1 MVHLLSL
8 LNRGSEVTPQ
18 AISSEFV
25 TLPLSDPR
33 YAVFLRL
40 YRMELIE
47 MLSDPVNIECLPTF
61 AKFFESDDD
70 IPAIKKEVLSPSSE
84 EGKMNALHYFLDIVF
99 EDAEAVKLL
108 DKQILKVNPLLWN
121 EVHLCGVSAD
131 SRTLKFFLEKFF
143 PEGDEKLILLDRCAA
158 ALDVEFFRTA
168 LDKLNNRYPE
178 LLNIEPPK
186 TSVDELDERYWAAK
200 VLRTLPHLNRPNDDW
215 FYDFVEALSR
225 DPYNRAVLWYLLPN
239 YEEVL
244 ENRIIERRCRRSS
257 ANRKQE
263 ELIEEEL
270 IVTEM
275 RKPSDYAKFR
285 TSLYDDLEEPE
296 GLHLRA
302 YQEELVEPALRGKNT
317 IACAPTGSG
326 KTEVAIYVAVSHLN
340 EKESKK
346 EPARVAML
354 VPRTPL
360 VDQQKYRF
368 HKYVRG
374 RYYVEGFHGS
384 GLKGSSRR
392 DSVLACDIVVMTPQI
407 LLNMLKSIRQD
418 ERLYVCDFSL
428 LIFDEVHH
436 CDKDHPYNILMQ
448 TVHSYQGP
456 KPQTMG
462 LTASLVAGKLMTEE
476 SGMEAI
482 HELMANMG
490 ATALASVKRH
500 ADILAQYVPKPDD
513 FTIKVDRPELKEP
526 SFLKCLIK
534 IMESIQNEVQPQ
546 LKRLTEKNETEHVLP
561 KEDVKFEDPLATEKY
576 IQKINTLAT
585 TLSRIRNGDFK
596 FEPSIALEYLS
607 VLSQG
612 ISINDL
618 MPAKYSLMYLE
629 RNLAALK
636 EKFQLK
642 CSRIFFK
649 HFEDGLPILKKCA
662 AAEASDAKPIVMALE
677 KELRTQFKQDSNSRA
692 IIFVTR
698 RSTAVELMHY
708 LNTDQ
713 VLGCKD
719 LVGFVTST
727 SKKSQEYG
735 QTQEEQTKV
744 LDEFNRGIK
753 KVIVATSVVEEGLD
767 VSTCNLI
774 IKYNSSSNAVQRV
787 QRRGRAR
794 ARDSRSVLIVL
805 SENVAQTEY
814 QAIMAEKIADKCLKR
829 IEDRGE
835 KALEKK
841 VLEVMDRQ
849 AKERKVHEEH
859 RKRAQEALK
868 DKLFSIRCKIDSTD
882 VCTSSDVRTINGS
895 SYVCVDPTIW
905 GRMEIRTKDVSSKM
919 KFVDEVTQILAEVH
933 CKCGQTI
940 GNVMKYAGTY
950 LPMLN
955 ISNLMFSEKIEG
967 QDAPAEAITQ
977 WSKAGGRFWI
987 PEATEHELRQMLLK
1001 LNTENKEDK
1010 TKLDAMCEKIVA
1022 QQEKMLERE
1031 RRKKEETR
1039 RTKTEWNAD

>member
-1 MVHLLSL
+1 
-8 LNRGSEVTPQ
+8 
-18 AISSEFV
+18 
-25 TLPLSDPR
+25 
-33 YAVFLRL
+33 
-40 YRMELIE
+40 
-47 MLSDPVNIECLPTF
+47 
-61 AKFFESDDD
+61 
-70 IPAIKKEVLSPSSE
+70 
-84 EGKMNALHYFLDIVF
+84 
-99 EDAEAVKLL
+99 
-108 DKQILKVNPLLWN
+108 
-121 EVHLCGVSAD
+121 
-131 SRTLKFFLEKFF
+131 
-143 PEGDEKLILLDRCAA
+143 
-158 ALDVEFFRTA
+158 
-168 LDKLNNRYPE
+168 
-178 LLNIEPPK
+178 
-186 TSVDELDERYWAAK
+186 
-200 VLRTLPHLNRPNDDW
+200 
-215 FYDFVEALSR
+215 
-225 DPYNRAVLWYLLPN
+225 
-239 YEEVL
+239 
-244 ENRIIERRCRRSS
+244 
-257 ANRKQE
+257 
-263 ELIEEEL
+263 
-270 IVTEM
+270 
-275 RKPSDYAKFR
+275 
-285 TSLYDDLEEPE
+285 
-296 GLHLRA
+296 
-302 YQEELVEPALRGKNT
+302 
-317 IACAPTGSG
+317 
-326 KTEVAIYVAVSHLN
+326 
-340 EKESKK
+340 
-346 EPARVAML
+346 
-354 VPRTPL
+354 
-360 VDQQKYRF
+360 
-368 HKYVRG
+368 
-374 RYYVEGFHGS
+374 
-384 GLKGSSRR
+384 
-392 DSVLACDIVVMTPQI
+392 
-407 LLNMLKSIRQD
+407 
-418 ERLYVCDFSL
+418 
-428 LIFDEVHH
+428 
-436 CDKDHPYNILMQ
+436 
-448 TVHSYQGP
+448 
-456 KPQTMG
+456 
-462 LTASLVAGKLMTEE
+462 MTEE

-642 CSRIFFK
+642 S
-649 HFEDGLPILKKCA
+649 
-662 AAEASDAKPIVMALE
+662 EASDAKPIVMALE

-719 LVGFVTST
+719 LV
-727 SKKSQEYG
+727 
-735 QTQEEQTKV
+735 
-744 LDEFNRGIK
+744 
-753 KVIVATSVVEEGLD
+753 IVATSVVEEGLD

-774 IKYNSSSNAVQRV
+774 IKYNSSSNAVQR
-787 QRRGRAR
+787 
-794 ARDSRSVLIVL
+794 
-805 SENVAQTEY
+805 
-814 QAIMAEKIADKCLKR
+814 AIMAEKIADKCLKR

-987 PEATEHELRQMLLK
+987 PEATEHEL